1 MTRITSFLLG
11 AIALCFNC
19 SMAESPSDDPAAA
32 PIEDHAGAAAASDF
46 DAVPPVASI
55 IASGV
60 RPAVTATCGS
70 DVVNNPGV
78 DAGASLAACIA
89 QNAAAGATVI
99 ELPPGRYYLGGIL
112 NLGAT
117 SNVTIRTQNV
127 STGPACL
134 DSGAAACAILTAT
147 PANTDA
153 VLLSNGA
160 SNLVLNHIA
169 IDGNI
174 GPRRANNPGNTW
186 GPNGAYN
193 ARIHTCHGCQFLG
206 FTSTRAVRGTGLEFD
221 GDNAVFDGAM
231 FYENGWGATSATS
244 SWSDGLTI
252 WSSANVRI
260 VNSRFIDNSD
270 VDLILGN
277 GPAAVIQ
284 NNVIGNHANFA
295 FAALMLDNFNGGFP
309 GNYTGAVVSSNT
321 IDCTSGMCGFGVM
334 LGPHFW
340 YASAAIIGTSATVT
354 GNVITAKQGV
364 FTAGANG
371 FSITGNTINA
381 NGAYAGTNYGGCV
394 AQPLTV
400 SAGDSIAVSGNSYGL
415 FPNLLG
421 GCGPQSLPPLIVHLP
436 NIDYQVA
443 LAYEQILGR
452 DVDQGGGESF
462 TGLLRSSGLAAVR
475 SSLANSTE
483 AHNAVDAA
491 YLRVLGRHADPTG
504 MTSNLNALAAGS
516 ITMAQLPVNLM
527 RSAEA
532 LANPYR
538 WY

>member
-1 MTRITSFLLG
+1 MTRVTSFLLG
-11 AIALCFNC
+11 AMALCAGC
-19 SMAESPSDDPAAA
+19 SVDVPSRGLAAA
-32 PIEDHAGAAAASDF
+32 PVGDDPTDIAQAPTAAAVST
-46 DAVPPVASI
+46 VS
-55 IASGV
+55 SL
-60 RPAVTATCGS
+60 TATCGS
-70 DVVNNPGV
+70 DVVNRPNV
-78 DAGASLAACIA
+78 DAGAALASCIA
-89 QNAAAGATVI
+89 QNVAAGATVI
-99 ELPPGRYYLGGIL
+99 ELLPGRYYLGGIL

-134 DSGAAACAILTAT
+134 DSGSAPCAILTAT
-147 PANTDA
+147 PANPDA
-153 VLLSNGA
+153 LLLSNGA
-160 SNLVLNHIA
+160 TNLVLNHIA

-174 GPRRANNPGNTW
+174 GPRRANNPSDTW

-193 ARIHTCHGCQFLG
+193 ARIHTCRGCQFLG

-221 GDNAVFDGAM
+221 GDNAVFDGVF
-231 FYENGWGATSATS
+231 FYENGWGASSASS

-260 VNSRFIDNSD
+260 VNSKFIDNSD

-284 NNVIGNHANFA
+284 NNVIANHANFA

-309 GNYTGAVVSSNT
+309 GNFTGASVRNNT
-321 IDCTSGMCGFGVM
+321 IDCANGMCGFGIM

-340 YASAAIIGTSATVT
+340 YPSAAIIGTSATVSA
-354 GNVITAKQGV
+354 NVITTKQGI

-381 NGAYAGTNYGGCV
+381 SGAYAGTNYGGCT

-400 SAGDSIAVSGNSYGL
+400 SAGDSVAVSGNSYGL
-415 FPNLLG
+415 FANLLG
-421 GCGPQSLPPLIVHLP
+421 GCGPLSLPPLIVHLP

-443 LAYEQILGR
+443 LAYQQILGR

-462 TGLLRSSGLAAVR
+462 TTLLRSSGLAAVR
-475 SSLANSTE
+475 SSIANSTE
-483 AHNAVDAA
+483 ARNAIDAA

-504 MTSNLNALAAGS
+504 MTSNVNALAAGS
-516 ITMAQLPVNLM
+516 VTMAQLPVNLM

-532 LANPYR
+532 LADPYR